1 MPVEFSFPS
10 GVEIH
15 FEGILINDVNISFI
29 IPTFLI
35 GEKFILPTCI
45 VSTKTYKYWV
55 GNIGLAWEGLTGIKN
70 KFGFYPF
77 ESKLKMQG
85 DLIKY
90 SSENIVDPLCD
101 FLNNYKTDINERLFK
116 AINNYANIKNSKV
129 WYYESPYNPS
139 QKNIIQVPIRC
150 EFNATLNCSIASFE
164 FFCAGEDW
172 PLLSDIILNV
182 LLPISQ
188 STAYFNEDGNM
199 LSPEQLEQLFEE
211 LAHQESLTKKVRQK
225 EGDQVKVQDNWN
237 PFKPV
242 KQLKR
247 DEFGFIM
254 DKTREDSEFGTKEL
268 LWGIEQVKKA
278 ELEKE
283 KELKKQ
289 ELKEEEVEPQDVSR
303 WPDANAWYNE
313 FQSKKFVIKGDRSK
327 LTFTERGEINM
338 ILGCNPP
345 FILRFARDE
354 IRLKYNMIGS
364 DVVKLLFKYYKLGYL
379 RLAK

>member
-1 MPVEFSFPS
+1 
-10 GVEIH
+10 
-15 FEGILINDVNISFI
+15 
-29 IPTFLI
+29 
-35 GEKFILPTCI
+35 
-45 VSTKTYKYWV
+45 
-55 GNIGLAWEGLTGIKN
+55 
-70 KFGFYPF
+70 
-77 ESKLKMQG
+77 
-85 DLIKY
+85 
-90 SSENIVDPLCD
+90 
-101 FLNNYKTDINERLFK
+101 
-116 AINNYANIKNSKV
+116 
-129 WYYESPYNPS
+129 
-139 QKNIIQVPIRC
+139 
-150 EFNATLNCSIASFE
+150 
-164 FFCAGEDW
+164 
-172 PLLSDIILNV
+172 
-182 LLPISQ
+182 
-188 STAYFNEDGNM
+188 M